1 MTGGLLAR
9 LYRLPRHERRLLAA
23 AWVCLVVAR
32 LGLALL
38 PFRTLRGWAEHGRR
52 PTSQGGVPDPE
63 RAAELVE
70 AAARHHL
77 LGTTCLTR
85 ALVLCTLLRRR
96 GHEARLVVGCARP
109 DGRFESHAWV
119 DCAGTPL
126 TAGAQIGRFTP
137 LLRVEDAAEL
147 GSDTSRGHATAAC
160 SSTAS
165 MEGRDTR

>member
-1 MTGGLLAR
+1 MTSGLLVR
-9 LYRLPRHERRLLAA
+9 LYRLTRHERQLLAA
-23 AWVCLVVAR
+23 AWVGLVVAR
-32 LGLALL
+32 FGLAVL
-38 PFRTLRGWAEHGRR
+38 PFRTLRGWAERER
-52 PTSQGGVPDPE
+52 WPTSQDRVPDPE
-63 RAAELVE
+63 RAAALVE
-70 AAARHHL
+70 AAARYHL

-96 GHEARLVVGCARP
+96 GHDARLVVGCARP
-109 DGRFESHAWV
+109 EERFEAHAWI

-137 LLRVEDAAEL
+137 LLRVGDATEL

-165 MEGRDTR
+165 MEGRNTR

>member
-1 MTGGLLAR
+1 MAEGRLAR
-9 LYRLPRHERRLLAA
+9 IRRLPPEERRLLLA
-23 AWVCLVVAR
+23 AW
-32 LGLALL
+32 LALTVTPAAL
-38 PFRTLRGWAEHGRR
+38 ALVSFRRLCAWAERA
-52 PTSQGGVPDPE
+52 PTRAGVAPWPSPE

-77 LGTTCLTR
+77 VRASCLAR
-85 ALVLCTLLRRR
+85 ALVLCRLLRRR
-96 GHEARLVVGCARP
+96 GHPARLVLAGARSA
-109 DGRFESHAWV
+109 GRFEAHAWI

-137 LLRVEDAAEL
+137 LLR
-147 GSDTSRGHATAAC
+147 GGHATEPGSDSPRGQIATPC

>member
-1 MTGGLLAR
+1 MADGLLVR
-9 LYRLPRHERRLLAA
+9 LYRLARPERQLLAA
-23 AWVCLVVAR
+23 AWVGLVVAR
-32 LGLALL
+32 LGLAVL
-38 PFRTLRGWAEHGRR
+38 PFRTLRSWAERGPW
-52 PTSQGGVPDPE
+52 PTSQDGVTDPE

-70 AAARHHL
+70 AAARYHL

-96 GHEARLVVGCARP
+96 GHDARLVVGCARP
-109 DGRFESHAWV
+109 EERFEAHAWI

-137 LLRVEDAAEL
+137 LLRVGDATEL
-147 GSDTSRGHATAAC
+147 GSDTPRGHATAAC
-160 SSTAS
+160 SSAAS